1 MDKILID
8 VTLLKAC
15 LYAFNEIPN
24 RRLSNGKSTYEL
36 ASQID
41 RAFVSNDG
49 VQINDSA
56 EVDRYIDAECISLT
70 RLISS
75 KSGWDSIP
83 AAEKYVRAIQTAVIA
98 IGKVDRYNYNMDML
112 SRADLVIVS

>member
-24 RRLSNGKSTYEL
+24 RRLSNGRSTYEL

-41 RAFVSNDG
+41 RAFVSSDG
-49 VQINDSA
+49 VQINDRV
-56 EVDRYIDAECISLT
+56 EVDRYIDAECLSLT
-70 RLISS
+70 RLIPSS
-75 KSGWDSIP
+75 SWDSIP
-83 AAEKYVRAIQTAVIA
+83 ATEKYVRAIQAAVIA
-98 IGKVDRYNYNMDML
+98 IEKVDRYNYNMDML